1 MHLSYIM
8 HRFYNNIIIV
18 LFPDPML
25 SLRESV
31 MEQQFDYDMTA
42 FVCTGGLLVK
52 IK

>member
-8 HRFYNNIIIV
+8 YRFYNIIIV
-18 LFPDPML
+18 LFQDPIL

-31 MEQQFDYDMTA
+31 MEQFNYDMTA

>member
-31 MEQQFDYDMTA
+31 MEQFNYYMTA